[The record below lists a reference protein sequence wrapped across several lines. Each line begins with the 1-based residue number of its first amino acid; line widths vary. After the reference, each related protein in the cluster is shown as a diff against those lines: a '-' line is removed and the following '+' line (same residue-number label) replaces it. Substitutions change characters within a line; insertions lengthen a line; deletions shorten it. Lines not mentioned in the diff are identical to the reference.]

1 YREQRQAMFENW
13 AARGMD
19 SEYHGRT
26 DSDRDTYFSTERLL
40 IDGRG
45 ESATLDTRVAS
56 QKLLGNI
63 QDKDLGDLN
72 LWTHTSWQHF
82 FCDHAVVIFVLPLAP
97 DRTQVTTKWL
107 VHKDAVEGTDY
118 DLENL
123 TKVWRATNHEDS
135 AFVERQQHGVANPAY
150 VPGQYSPHLETYVDL
165 FTTWYLGRLQAA
177 GY

>member
-1 YREQRQAMFENW
+1 CYHCAVGHPELTRSYPVAALGCSEDELDEDEVRKIRAYGEQRKAMFETW
-13 AARGMD
+13 ASRGMG

-26 DSDRDTYFSTERLL
+26 DSGQDTYFSTERLL

-82 FCDHAVVIFVLPLAP
+82 
-97 DRTQVTTKWL
+97 
-107 VHKDAVEGTDY
+107 
-118 DLENL
+118 
-123 TKVWRATNHEDS
+123 
-135 AFVERQQHGVANPAY
+135 
-150 VPGQYSPHLETYVDL
+150 
-165 FTTWYLGRLQAA
+165 
-177 GY
+177 